1 MSSENG
7 IYCPYLQS
15 DIPKKQV
22 MGSFIKGLL
31 KILACAAVTAVSLC
45 AAAQDGSYEIIDTRI
60 DSDFQPRA
68 DVEFEFPLVEDLSFI
83 VNNEI
88 RFMDNCTKVDRNYLL
103 GALSY
108 KTCDYF
114 SVDAGYIFQSMLKQG
129 NVEYDRHWEYRHRVY
144 LDLKASIES
153 GNWKFSLTER
163 PLVNIRP
170 WVTDET
176 QYLKD
181 EWIIRSKIKADYE
194 IPKTDLTP
202 YAFFELSN
210 TLNTVEYGGGP
221 FIDRL
226 RFCLGFSWEV
236 SDFNSIELY
245 YYFDIRNTRD
255 VSFTHGSDGSLYN
268 IFLNREQQY
277 VHVLGL
283 SFNFGWD

>member
-1 MSSENG
+1 MKN
-7 IYCPYLQS
+7 I
-15 DIPKKQV
+15 
-22 MGSFIKGLL
+22 L
-31 KILACAAVTAVSLC
+31 KILACTAVSALPLC
-45 AAAQDGSYEIIDTRI
+45 SAAQNGSYEIIETQI

-68 DVEFEFPLVEDLSFI
+68 DVEFEFPVADDLSFI
-83 VNNEI
+83 INNEI
-88 RFMDNCTKVDRNYLL
+88 RFKDNCTKIDRNYLL

-108 KTCDYF
+108 EVCDYF
-114 SVDAGYIFQSMLKQG
+114 SVDAGYIFQSLLRQG

-144 LDLKASIES
+144 MDLKAGFKT
-153 GNWKFSLTER
+153 GNWKFYLTER

-170 WVTDET
+170 WVQEET

-181 EWIIRSKIKADYE
+181 EWLIRSKIKADYE
-194 IPKTDLTP
+194 IPKTELTP

-221 FIDRL
+221 FVDRL
-226 RFCLGFSWEV
+226 RFCLGMKWET

-255 VSFTHGSDGSLYN
+255 VSYTHGSDGSIYN
-268 IFLNREQQY
+268 IFLNKEQQY